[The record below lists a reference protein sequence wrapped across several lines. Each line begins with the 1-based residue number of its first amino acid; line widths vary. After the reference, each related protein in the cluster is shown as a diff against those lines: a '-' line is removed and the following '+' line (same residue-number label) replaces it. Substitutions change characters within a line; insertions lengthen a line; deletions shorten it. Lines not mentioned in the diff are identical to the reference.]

1 MKKLFLVFLSLMFI
15 SLLVAETMTIHM
27 ANGEIVEFELTD
39 VDEITFDST
48 LSVEEMVKVISQIP
62 IKFLKNYPNPFNPET
77 TIQFELGEDGYTAI
91 EIYNAKGQR
100 VRTILSEFLSL
111 GLHSAVWNGLDSNG
125 KRVSSGI
132 YFYQIMCNNETKTK
146 KMIMVK

>member
-15 SLLVAETMTIHM
+15 SLLVSESMIIHL
-27 ANGEIVEFELTD
+27 ANGDIVEFELTD
-39 VDEITFDST
+39 VDEITFGDT
-48 LSVEEMVKVISQIP
+48 SVEEMVEIISQIP

-77 TIQFELGEDGYTAI
+77 TIQFELGHEGKTTV

-100 VRTILSEFLSL
+100 VKTIMNEFLSS
-111 GLHSAVWNGLDSNG
+111 GMHSTVWNGLNSNG

-132 YFYQIMCNNETKTK
+132 YFYQIECNNQVKTK
-146 KMIMVK
+146 KMIMIK